1 MKSLLRTACL
11 GLVTA
16 AAGAA
21 PCEVAALIG
30 SAQRDG
36 QALRVGSPLSPGDT
50 VETAAGS
57 RLRLRCSDGSSLVL
71 AAGSRLR
78 LDQFDIQTDGRRGA
92 ARFQLQ
98 LGLLGQQ
105 VSPGGGWSVRTPSAV
120 TAVRGTEFVVELF
133 ADQRTAV
140 LMQSGAVE
148 VSPLK
153 AQARGGLIA
162 ALPLVALAVSGLA
175 TECGDGRCSAAA
187 PWSAERV
194 QATLDRLAG
203 V

>member
-1 MKSLLRTACL
+1 MKALWLPLCLLVL
-11 GLVTA
+11 HGLA
-16 AAGAA
+16 RAA

-36 QALRVGSPLSPGDT
+36 QALQVGSPLAPGDT
-50 VETAAGS
+50 IETGAAS

-78 LDQFDIQTDGRRGA
+78 LEQFDLQTDGRRAA

-98 LGLLGQQ
+98 LGLIGQK

-120 TAVRGTEFVVELF
+120 TAVRGTEFAVELL
-133 ADQRTAV
+133 ADRSTLV
-140 LMQSGAVE
+140 LMQTGVVD

-153 AQARGGLIA
+153 AQARGAPIA
-162 ALPLVALAVSGLA
+162 ALPLVALAASGLG
-175 TECGDGRCSAAA
+175 TECRDGRCAAAA

-194 QATLDRLAG
+194 QATLDRLGG